1 VLPKSPIGQA
11 VAYALANW
19 EALVRYTEDGDLAID
34 NVIASYYT
42 SHVRWRFP
50 EQCFTSGPG
59 LARSA

>member
-1 VLPKSPIGQA
+1 LPKSPLGEA
-11 VAYALANW
+11 VGYALSNW
-19 EALVRYTEDGDLAID
+19 SALMRYTEQGYLAID